1 MFPCFG
7 NTRSTIVTY
16 LYQPKP
22 LLIASLWNI
31 ISEYKPLS
39 GWDFKGMAEEGGIQF
54 ASFHVN
60 PYEHW
65 R

>member
-39 GWDFKGMAEEGGIQF
+39 GWDFF
-54 ASFHVN
+54 
-60 PYEHW
+60 
-65 R
+65 